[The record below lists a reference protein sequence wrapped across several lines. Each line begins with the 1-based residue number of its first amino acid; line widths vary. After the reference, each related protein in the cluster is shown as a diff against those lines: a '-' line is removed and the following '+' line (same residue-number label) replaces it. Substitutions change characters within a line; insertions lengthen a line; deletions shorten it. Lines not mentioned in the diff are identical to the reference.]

1 MLPLTSESLHGPFS
15 SSGMPC
21 PVRNGDLL
29 LAYPPPQSPPV
40 TQRLLNQTNR
50 HRVHTFLT
58 VSVVS
63 VLCLFAVGYI
73 KLNLFIIVPSV
84 VPHVACIL

>member
-1 MLPLTSESLHGPFS
+1 MLPLTSESLRGPFS
-15 SSGMPC
+15 PSGISC

-50 HRVHTFLT
+50 HRVRTFLT